1 MTDRLV
7 TANVKLASSDWEMAF
22 QVNVAEGSISVKELL
37 PMAQNLSEHIVNATV
52 REIEAR
58 GGRISCCKGCG
69 ACCRQLVPI
78 SEAEARRI
86 AELVESQPEARRSQV
101 KARFEDAAKRLA
113 EAGLLEKLRQPE
125 RWYREGYRA
134 FGLEYFRQAIPCPFL
149 EDEACSIYPDRPIT
163 CREFL
168 VTTPAIYCQNPAH
181 EPIRSVKLP
190 MNVGP
195 ALAKIGAPEGGS
207 CEPRWVPLVLALEWN
222 EANTESSPNRSGPDL
237 LRELIQHLAG
247 KPAPPVEPGAI
258 MGSS

>member
-22 QVNVAEGSISVKELL
+22 QVDVAEGSISVKELL
-37 PMAQNLSEHIVNATV
+37 PMAQNLSDHIVNATV

-58 GGRISCCKGCG
+58 GGRISCGKGCG

-86 AELVESQPEARRSQV
+86 AELVESQPEPRRSQV

-113 EAGLLEKLRQPE
+113 EAGLLEKLRQPD

-149 EDEACSIYPDRPIT
+149 ED
-163 CREFL
+163 
-168 VTTPAIYCQNPAH
+168 
-181 EPIRSVKLP
+181 
-190 MNVGP
+190 
-195 ALAKIGAPEGGS
+195 
-207 CEPRWVPLVLALEWN
+207 
-222 EANTESSPNRSGPDL
+222 
-237 LRELIQHLAG
+237 
-247 KPAPPVEPGAI
+247 
-258 MGSS
+258 